1 MRSDDRRAVAV
12 GERALALLYAKR
24 QAASAAQAAA
34 PPADFVLVHTL
45 GGKLVIDV
53 LGQVPQLLVMRVFP
67 MLVRDMAAIAPY
79 VLAAPMAMGT
89 PRFSIEG

>member
-1 MRSDDRRAVAV
+1 
-12 GERALALLYAKR
+12 
-24 QAASAAQAAA
+24 
-34 PPADFVLVHTL
+34 
-45 GGKLVIDV
+45 
-53 LGQVPQLLVMRVFP
+53 VFP